1 MGETRRHEFR
11 YYVAVYFFFGVFTP
25 PIIRVGGLFPP
36 KKSYPRASEEL
47 KLSNKMNAE
56 SGEKTLAFLWIYLD
70 EKEIKIELWKE
81 ERENVLCELKCI
93 REQKDGVV
101 KEREK

>member
-1 MGETRRHEFR
+1 
-11 YYVAVYFFFGVFTP
+11 
-25 PIIRVGGLFPP
+25 
-36 KKSYPRASEEL
+36 
-47 KLSNKMNAE
+47 MNAE

-81 ERENVLCELKCI
+81 ERKNVCELKCI

-101 KEREK
+101 KEREREIDK